1 MASPNFDQASGVSEA
16 LTEER
21 KPFLGGEMVN
31 ESQPLFAIIRNGV
44 LAFYIAKLGQATR
57 RGGGTDSSYKR

>member
-1 MASPNFDQASGVSEA
+1 MSEA